1 MMSLVAALT
10 AAGAFLGALVTAL
23 VVRPTTASTASTV
36 VLPAAVA
43 VVTFL
48 SVFVVLAR
56 GRERRPTYAILQR
69 ETSDSTAV
77 SLRLLALPRLVL
89 RSFGSLR
96 LCVNLAHLLQGH
108 DTGGMGRYR
117 RR

>member
-1 MMSLVAALT
+1 MMSLITALT

-23 VVRPTTASTASTV
+23 VVRPITASTASTV

-56 GRERRPTYAILQR
+56 GRERSAAYIRNSSAGDVRFHSSLAEATGSSPPRPAELRIPP
-69 ETSDSTAV
+69 
-77 SLRLLALPRLVL
+77 SLHQPGPSPSR
-89 RSFGSLR
+89 
-96 LCVNLAHLLQGH
+96 
-108 DTGGMGRYR
+108 T
-117 RR
+117 